1 MSDNIEVKDITPQ
14 QNDAVQ
20 QYDMYVA
27 PEKIYI
33 RRIKGLFRNLRFF
46 GVMFLF
52 ALYFGTV
59 WLEIDGRQAVW
70 FDLGARQFHIF
81 FVTFWPQDFFL
92 LSFALIICAF
102 GLFFITVFA
111 GRVWCGYTCPQSVWT
126 WIFVFIE
133 EKTEGK
139 RNARMKL
146 DAQGWSLAKVIRK
159 TLKHTGWVLVALA
172 TAITFVGYF
181 VPIRELVSG
190 LFSVNLSAWAWFW
203 VGFFT
208 LATYGNAGWM
218 REQVCIYMCP
228 YARFQAA
235 MFDQD
240 TLIVS
245 YDAARGEPRGSRKK
259 GSDYQAQGLGDC
271 IDCDLCVQ
279 VCPVGIDIRDG
290 LQYECISCAAC
301 VDACDSVMKQMN
313 YPTGLVRYT
322 TEHNLSGQKT
332 RILRPRLIG
341 YGLVLLA
348 MFVIMAVF
356 LASRVPA
363 QLDVIRDR
371 GALHRVTPYGMV
383 ENSYTLRL
391 MNMDQRPRT
400 FSLDVTGAPGLK
412 LISPASIPIAAGESV
427 SIPVRVEI
435 DPTQLERPSID
446 IFFYAVA
453 QDDSGIR
460 VERESRFFGP
470 SSFR

>member
-1 MSDNIEVKDITPQ
+1 MSEKIDVKDITPTD
-14 QNDAVQ
+14 NSAVQ
-20 QYDMYVA
+20 QYSMYVA
-27 PEKIYI
+27 PDKIYI

-46 GVMFLF
+46 GVLFLF
-52 ALYFGTV
+52 TLYFGTV
-59 WLEIDGRQAVW
+59 WLEVGGQQAVW
-70 FDLGARQFHIF
+70 FDLGSRQFHIF
-81 FVTFWPQDFFL
+81 SVTFWPQDFFL

-139 RNARMKL
+139 RNARIKL
-146 DAQGWSLAKVIRK
+146 DAQRWSAQKILRK
-159 TLKHTGWVLVALA
+159 AAKHTGWILVAVA
-172 TAITFVGYF
+172 TAVTFVGYF
-181 VPIRELVSG
+181 VPIRELVSE
-190 LFSVNLSAWAWFW
+190 LLTFSTSGWVIFW
-203 VGFFT
+203 VCFFT

-259 GSDYQAQGLGDC
+259 SADPRAEGLGDC

-301 VDACDSVMKQMN
+301 VDACDSVMEQMN
-313 YPTGLVRYT
+313 YPKGLVRYT

-332 RILRPRLIG
+332 RILRPRLLG

-348 MFVIMAVF
+348 MFVLMAVF
-356 LASRVPA
+356 LTSRIPA

-391 MNMDQRPRT
+391 MNMDQQARIFRLEV
-400 FSLDVTGAPGLK
+400 SGVDGLR
-412 LISPASIPIAAGESV
+412 LISPAEINVAAGESV
-427 SIPVRVEI
+427 NIPIRVET
-435 DPTQLERPSID
+435 DPERLDRPSVD
-446 IFFYAVA
+446 IFFYAIA
-453 QDDSGIR
+453 LDDSGIR
-460 VERESRFFGP
+460 VEKESRFFGP